1 MKPQTKIK
9 MLIITCVVVALSLF
23 VLSVY
28 QIVEIAKAKKQI
40 QQQEKQI
47 EQLEKEL
54 DYYNNKVPTN
64 ITLRR

>member
-9 MLIITCVVVALSLF
+9 LLIITCIVVALSLF
-23 VLSVY
+23 VLSLY
-28 QIVEIAKAKKQI
+28 QIVEISKAKKQI

-54 DYYNNKVPTN
+54 DYYNNKIPAS

>member
-1 MKPQTKIK
+1 MKPQMKIK
-9 MLIITCVVVALSLF
+9 LIITFCIILALSLF

-28 QIVEIAKAKKQI
+28 QLVEISKAKKQI
-40 QQQEKQI
+40 YQQEKQI

-54 DYYNNKVPTN
+54 DYYNNKIPAN